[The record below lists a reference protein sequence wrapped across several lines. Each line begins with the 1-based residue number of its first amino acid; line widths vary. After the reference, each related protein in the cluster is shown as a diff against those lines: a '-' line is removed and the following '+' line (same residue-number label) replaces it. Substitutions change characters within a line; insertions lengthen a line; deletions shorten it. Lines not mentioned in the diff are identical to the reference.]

1 MPAFPLLWPIIAL
14 VALIFVVWTTMVV
27 QRAKHRSAHPPS
39 SDDFASRQSSLEYYR
54 PVERPA
60 ANFINL
66 FEMPV
71 LFFVLAI
78 LLVVTELANDVQVLL
93 AWLYVAARAVHSWF
107 HIAGRVK
114 QRFLSYVVSVAI
126 LLAMWIGFT
135 VDAVVSA
142 RAYNSVMT
150 ELEAKHPLD

>member
-1 MPAFPLLWPIIAL
+1 MPAFPLLWPMIAMA
-14 VALIFVVWTTMVV
+14 ALIFAVWFALVTK
-27 QRAKHRSAHPPS
+27 RLGHIKANPPTAET
-39 SDDFASRQSSLEYYR
+39 FASARQSLDYFQ

-60 ANFINL
+60 ANLANL

-71 LFFVLAI
+71 LFFVIAI
-78 LLVVTELANDVQVLL
+78 LLIVTELANDIQVTL
-93 AWLYVAARAVHSWF
+93 AWLYVVTRAAHSWF

-114 QRFLSYVVSVAI
+114 QRFLAYLVSVAI
-126 LLAMWIGFT
+126 LMAMWIGFT

-150 ELEAKHPLD
+150 DLEAKQHLE